1 MDYETNYLLK
11 ANVFHHS
18 LYAKQA
24 KWISVYFLV
33 CLLCFFFLLFKPIQV
48 YPMKACWKS
57 KSLKCR
63 ECCIMGCF
71 DLCTGVEER
80 SNSKQQSSLE
90 VEQQTV
96 HNWIITHRTSGSLDC
111 CLGDTVNPNVSRS
124 SQQRVRS
131 CFRWYCCPAAACLMS
146 LPSC

>member
-1 MDYETNYLLK
+1 MKLIISLK
-11 ANVFHHS
+11 LMFFIIHYMLS
-18 LYAKQA
+18 KRSEFQY
-24 KWISVYFLV
+24 ISWSASYV
-33 CLLCFFFLLFKPIQV
+33 FFFLLFKLIQV